1 MAQGSAGDCWF
12 LAALAETA
20 THNPGAIQN
29 MFIANGNGTW
39 TVRFYANGA
48 IDYVTVNDQLPLATY
63 DPSYNG
69 GYAFDAPQNGILWA
83 ALAEKAFAEENLT
96 GQVDTSQPGVASY
109 AALNSGDASVALAA
123 ITGSLSGYSDVT
135 PGATAS
141 DIAADLKDGNL
152 VCINT
157 PNSSDIESHLVPDH
171 CYAVVGYNPSS
182 SMPFELFNPWGINTY
197 SETGGKTYGSFV
209 AGGGYLEANF
219 TTYAFAASAAPG
231 PAPQARCCRPPRR
244 EAARS
249 QVPTRSRCP
258 SPPTHRSETD
268 LGRRRRS
275 IPVRSMLRPGK
286 RS

>member
-1 MAQGSAGDCWF
+1 M
-12 LAALAETA
+12 
-20 THNPGAIQN
+20 
-29 MFIANGNGTW
+29 
-39 TVRFYANGA
+39 RFYANGA

-231 PAPQARCCRPPRR
+231 PAPQGAVLPAASPGSGTIPSTDEVAVSLAADSSQRDRFGT
-244 EAARS
+244 EAAIHTS
-249 QVPTRSRCP
+249 TIDASPGQTIVIGLAPTNP
-258 SPPTHRSETD
+258 SASVGDRRNHLELV
-268 LGRRRRS
+268 LGS
-275 IPVRSMLRPGK
+275 LLDEDFESLT
-286 RS
+286 S